1 MHFELQQRINGTPA
15 AVAAAFADP
24 RYYETLGELP
34 KLGTPEVVAHRVD
47 GDVVSLE
54 VRYRFTGDLNSA
66 VKAVIDPRKLTW
78 VERSTH
84 DLAARQVTFELLP
97 DHYPDRLKARGGYRF
112 DPAGDGTVRYAA
124 GDLKVRAPLVASAVE
139 GAIVSGLREHLEA
152 ESGHV
157 ERFLQQH
164 AEGPPGEGLT
174 GPAPGATTGP

>member
-1 MHFELQQRINGTPA
+1 VHFELEQRIAGAPGE
-15 AVAAAFADP
+15 VAAAFADP

-34 KLGTPEVVAHRVD
+34 KLGTPEVVSHRVD

-84 DLAARQVTFELLP
+84 DLAARQVTFELVP

-112 DPAGDGTVRYAA
+112 DQAGDGTVRYAS
-124 GDLKVRAPLVASAVE
+124 GDLKVRAPLVAGAVE
-139 GAIVSGLREHLEA
+139 SAIVSGLREHLEA
-152 ESGHV
+152 EAGHV
-157 ERFLQQH
+157 ERFLEH
-164 AEGPPGEGLT
+164 IREGLT
-174 GPAPGATTGP
+174 GPAPGATTDQ

>member
-1 MHFELQQRINGTPA
+1 LHFELEQRIAGAPG

-34 KLGTPEVVAHRVD
+34 KLGTPEVVAHRID

-54 VRYRFTGDLNSA
+54 IRYRFTGDLSSA

-84 DLAARQVTFELLP
+84 DLAARQTTFELRP
-97 DHYPDRLKARGGYRF
+97 DHYPDRLKCNGSYRL
-112 DPAGDGTVRYAA
+112 DPAGDGTVRYLA
-124 GDLKVRAPLVASAVE
+124 GDLKVRAPLVAGAVE

-157 ERFLQQH
+157 ERFLAQ
-164 AEGPPGEGLT
+164 GLT
-174 GPAPGATTGP
+174 PPPPGATTNQ